1 MFVVIIGFLSVLFVG
16 YMLLKKHDIKIT
28 LFGIGL
34 LLLYIEQILKGEYTN
49 FLLKPIDLI
58 IKQFGITLSGAGLV
72 IFILGGYSAYMST
85 IGANDMT
92 VRLLTKPLKKVKSVY
107 ILVPIVFLLGNL
119 LSLVIPSA
127 SNLAIIL
134 IATLFPVLRKSGM
147 SNLTAAAVIATTATI
162 MPTPLGS
169 DNVAVAAELGISVE
183 SYVFGSHALI
193 SIPTLFFMSIV
204 HMLWQK
210 YCDKKQL
217 LNNNFE
223 ENETKLKEEKPF
235 NLVYSLLPLLPI
247 LILFISFVLESITK
261 IKLPLSVLSVTIISV
276 IITILIEIIKN
287 RNVNSSLISVEQFFK
302 GMGNSMGIVVLLVAA
317 STYVNGL
324 KGIGLIN
331 ILQEVM
337 TKTSASGILLPII
350 LVIFSSLIVL
360 LSGSGT
366 ALFFALVPLLVPLAM
381 AAKISPIAISIPL
394 GLSGNL
400 LRAVSPVSAVIMIV
414 SGAVKEEPINL
425 VKRTSV
431 PMIAGVIFMLIL
443 SLILF

>member
-34 LLLYIEQILKGEYTN
+34 LLLYIAQILKGEYTN
-49 FLLKPIDLI
+49 FLLNPIDVI
-58 IKQFGITLSGAGLV
+58 IKQFGTTLGGAGLV
-72 IFILGGYSAYMST
+72 IFILGGYSAYMSA

-107 ILVPIVFLLGNL
+107 ILIPIVFLLGNL

-147 SNLTAAAVIATTATI
+147 SNLTAAAIIATTATI

-169 DNVAVAAELGISVE
+169 DNVAVASELGISVE
-183 SYVFGSHALI
+183 SYVFGSHAI
-193 SIPTLFFMSIV
+193 VSIPTLFFMSIV
-204 HMLWQK
+204 HMIWQK
-210 YCDKKQL
+210 YCDKKQFS
-217 LNNNFE
+217 NDNFE
-223 ENETKLKEEKPF
+223 EDKIEIKEEKPF
-235 NLVYSLLPLLPI
+235 SLVYSLLPLLPI
-247 LILFISFVLESITK
+247 LILLISFVLESITK
-261 IKLPLSVLSVTIISV
+261 TKLSLSVLSVTIISV

-287 RNVNSSLISVEQFFK
+287 RNVNSSLMVVEQFFK

-350 LVIFSSLIVL
+350 LVIFTAIIVL

-366 ALFFALVPLLVPLAM
+366 ALFFALIPLLVPLAK
-381 AAKISPIAISIPL
+381 AANISPIAISIPL

-414 SGAVKEEPINL
+414 SGAVKEDPINL
-425 VKRTSV
+425 VKRTSI
-431 PMIAGVIFMLIL
+431 PMILGVLFMLIL

>member
-1 MFVVIIGFLSVLFVG
+1 MFVIIIGFLSVLFVG

-28 LFGIGL
+28 LFGVGL
-34 LLLYIEQILKGEYTN
+34 LLLYISQILKGEYAN
-49 FLLKPIDLI
+49 FLLNPIDML
-58 IKQFGITLSGAGLV
+58 IKQFGTTLSGAGLV
-72 IFILGGYSAYMST
+72 IFVLGGYSAYMSA

-92 VRLLTKPLKKVKSVY
+92 VMLLTKPLKKVKSVY

-147 SNLTAAAVIATTATI
+147 SNLTAAAIIATTATI
-162 MPTPLGS
+162 MPTPLGA
-169 DNVAVAAELGISVE
+169 DNVAVAAELGVSVE
-183 SYVFGSHALI
+183 EYVFGSHSLI
-193 SIPTLFFMSIV
+193 SIPTLFFMAIV
-204 HMLWQK
+204 HMIWQR
-210 YCDKKQL
+210 YCDKRQVLEKE
-217 LNNNFE
+217 FE
-223 ENETKLKEEKPF
+223 QTEDQIKYDKPF
-235 NLVYSLLPLLPI
+235 SLVYSLLPLLPI
-247 LILFISFVLESITK
+247 IILLTSFVLENITET
-261 IKLPLSVLSVTIISV
+261 KLSLSVLSVSIISV
-276 IITILIEIIKN
+276 IFTLLIEIIKN
-287 RNVNSSLISVEQFFK
+287 RNVKTSLISVEQFFK

-331 ILQEVM
+331 ILQEIM
-337 TKTSASGILLPII
+337 TKTSASGILLPVI
-350 LVIFSSLIVL
+350 LVIFSAIIVL

-381 AAKISPIAISIPL
+381 AANISPIAISVPL

-400 LRAVSPVSAVIMIV
+400 LRAVSPVSAVVMIV
-414 SGAVKEEPINL
+414 SGAVKEDPISL

>member
-1 MFVVIIGFLSVLFVG
+1 MFVIIIGFLSVLFVG

-28 LFGIGL
+28 LFGVGL
-34 LLLYIEQILKGEYTN
+34 LLLYISQILKGEYAN
-49 FLLKPIDLI
+49 FLLNPIDML
-58 IKQFGITLSGAGLV
+58 IKQFGTTLSGAGLV
-72 IFILGGYSAYMST
+72 IFILGGYSAYMSA

-92 VRLLTKPLKKVKSVY
+92 VMLLTKPLKKVKSVY

-147 SNLTAAAVIATTATI
+147 SNLTAAAIIATTATI
-162 MPTPLGS
+162 MPTPLGA
-169 DNVAVAAELGISVE
+169 DNVAVAAELGVSVE
-183 SYVFGSHALI
+183 EYVFGSHSLI
-193 SIPTLFFMSIV
+193 SIPTLFFMAIV
-204 HMLWQK
+204 HMIWQR
-210 YCDKKQL
+210 YCDKRQVLEKE
-217 LNNNFE
+217 FE
-223 ENETKLKEEKPF
+223 QTEDQIKYDKPF
-235 NLVYSLLPLLPI
+235 SLVYSLLPLLPI
-247 LILFISFVLESITK
+247 IILLTSFVLENITET
-261 IKLPLSVLSVTIISV
+261 KLSLSVLSVSIISV
-276 IITILIEIIKN
+276 IFTLLIEIIKN
-287 RNVNSSLISVEQFFK
+287 RNVKTSLISVEQFFK

-331 ILQEVM
+331 ILQEIM
-337 TKTSASGILLPII
+337 TKTSASGILLPVI
-350 LVIFSSLIVL
+350 LVIFSAIIVL

-381 AAKISPIAISIPL
+381 AANISPIAISVPL

-400 LRAVSPVSAVIMIV
+400 LRAVSPVSAVVMIV
-414 SGAVKEEPINL
+414 SGAVKEDPISL

>member
-1 MFVVIIGFLSVLFVG
+1 MFVIIIGFLSVLFVG

-28 LFGIGL
+28 LFGVGL
-34 LLLYIEQILKGEYTN
+34 LLLYISQILKGEYAN
-49 FLLKPIDLI
+49 FLLNPIDML
-58 IKQFGITLSGAGLV
+58 IKQFGTTLSGAGLV
-72 IFILGGYSAYMST
+72 IFILGGYSAYMSA

-92 VRLLTKPLKKVKSVY
+92 VMLLTKPLKKVKSVY
-107 ILVPIVFLLGNL
+107 VLVPIVFLLGNL

-147 SNLTAAAVIATTATI
+147 SNLTAAAIIATTATI
-162 MPTPLGS
+162 MPTPLGA
-169 DNVAVAAELGISVE
+169 DNVAVAAELGVSVE
-183 SYVFGSHALI
+183 EYVFGSHSLI
-193 SIPTLFFMSIV
+193 SIPTLFFMAIV
-204 HMLWQK
+204 HMIWQR
-210 YCDKKQL
+210 YCDKRQVLEKE
-217 LNNNFE
+217 FE
-223 ENETKLKEEKPF
+223 QTEDQIKYDKPF
-235 NLVYSLLPLLPI
+235 SLVYSLLPLLPI
-247 LILFISFVLESITK
+247 IILLTSFVLENITET
-261 IKLPLSVLSVTIISV
+261 KLSLSVLSVSIISV
-276 IITILIEIIKN
+276 IFTLLIEIIKN
-287 RNVNSSLISVEQFFK
+287 RNVKTSLISVEQFFK

-331 ILQEVM
+331 ILQEIM
-337 TKTSASGILLPII
+337 TKTSASGILLPVI
-350 LVIFSSLIVL
+350 LVIFSAIIVL

-381 AAKISPIAISIPL
+381 AANISPIAISVPL

-400 LRAVSPVSAVIMIV
+400 LRAVSPVSAVVMIV
-414 SGAVKEEPINL
+414 SGAVKEDPISL